1 MTEQGSDWLPL
12 RIYDSFALLKFF
24 QKEPGYRKVAR
35 LLEEDRK
42 SENPPLIQIVNFG
55 EIIYRTKK
63 DFGQDAKLRVIRTVI
78 QLGLRIISAS
88 DGLVYEAAEIK
99 GSYAISYADAF
110 LLATALRED
119 AVIVT
124 GDPEFAKVESLCQIE
139 WV

>member
-1 MTEQGSDWLPL
+1 MTGQGSDRLPL
-12 RIYDSFALLKFF
+12 RIYDSFALLKLF
-24 QKEPGYRKVAR
+24 QQEQGYRKVAR

-42 SENPPLIQIVNFG
+42 GENQPLIHIINFG

-88 DGLVYEAAEIK
+88 DDLVYEAAELK

-110 LLATALRED
+110 LLATALR
-119 AVIVT
+119 
-124 GDPEFAKVESLCQIE
+124 
-139 WV
+139 

>member
-1 MTEQGSDWLPL
+1 MLL

-88 DGLVYEAAEIK
+88 DGLVYEAAELK

-124 GDPEFAKVESLCQIE
+124 GDPEFEKVESLCQIE

>member
-1 MTEQGSDWLPL
+1 MTGQGSDWLPL
-12 RIYDSFALLKFF
+12 RIYDSFALLKLF

-35 LLEEDRK
+35 LLQEDRK
-42 SENPPLIQIVNFG
+42 GENPPLIQIVNFG

-88 DGLVYEAAEIK
+88 DDLVYEAAELK

-119 AVIVT
+119 AAIVT
-124 GDPEFAKVESLCQIE
+124 GDPEFEKVESLCQID

>member
-1 MTEQGSDWLPL
+1 MTGQVSDWLPL
-12 RIYDSFALLKFF
+12 RIYGSFALLKLF
-24 QKEPGYRKVAR
+24 QQEQGYRKVAR

-42 SENPPLIQIVNFG
+42 SETQPLIQIINFG
-55 EIIYRTKK
+55 EIIYRAKK

-88 DGLVYEAAEIK
+88 DDLYEAAELK

-124 GDPEFAKVESLCQIE
+124 GDPEFEKVESLCHID